1 MLGGEFNSIFQR
13 TEYVENYA
21 LEPYARKMLKQNPA
35 MALAFDKK
43 IREDKAFANDP
54 KARMEWL
61 YANTPF
67 YDQAYLKYPVLMSFG
82 AK

>member
-1 MLGGEFNSIFQR
+1 
-13 TEYVENYA
+13 
-21 LEPYARKMLKQNPA
+21 